1 MLLDNTTIFFS
12 NVYQDTIS
20 CYTLITNKS
29 AKVEYLVAISLP
41 LADHTPQCCC
51 NVLRMC
57 ENNFFLKYYNLKMP
71 SFSFYKLKMINLQCC
86 QLNYIIASNC
96 LTYIPDYW
104 ITLSHL
110 QHSELK
116 ETLLSNV
123 MLVKHV
129 TITRIVY
136 RKYVC
141 IQSVYIEWVKH
152 NFSSTQD
159 DI

>member
-1 MLLDNTTIFFS
+1 MWDENLLEVFFNFLLLDNTTIFFS

-71 SFSFYKLKMINLQCC
+71 SFSFYNLKMINLQCC
-86 QLNYIIASNC
+86 QLNYISTIDIKSYK
-96 LTYIPDYW
+96 LYVKPIYL
-104 ITLSHL
+104 IT
-110 QHSELK
+110 ELHYPIY
-116 ETLLSNV
+116 S
-123 MLVKHV
+123 
-129 TITRIVY
+129 
-136 RKYVC
+136 
-141 IQSVYIEWVKH
+141 IQSSKKLCYQMLCWWSMLQLH
-152 NFSSTQD
+152 G
-159 DI
+159 